1 MSLSH
6 AHSDILLAPAN
17 LAGLPIR
24 NRLAVA
30 PMTRISATPDGRVTE
45 EMVLH
50 YADFAEGGFG
60 LLITEGIYTDKSFSQ
75 GYFDQPGIA
84 DEEQAAHWM
93 PVVSAAKGGG
103 AKIIAQ
109 LMHAGALSQGNPHRP
124 HTIGPSAVRPR
135 GKQLSFYRGEGPYRI
150 PEAMSREQIE
160 EAKQG
165 FVAAALHA
173 RDAGFDGVEIHG
185 ANGYLL
191 DQFLTDYANLRTD
204 EYGGSAEGRVRLAAE
219 VISSVR
225 EAVGSQLLV
234 GVRVSQAKVNDFE
247 HRWARGESEAQT
259 IFAAL
264 AAAGADYIHT
274 TQFEAWQP
282 AGEVSPLSLAQ
293 LARKYS
299 GLPIIANGSLH
310 DPARAAAMIESG
322 AADIVSL
329 GRAALADP
337 EWPLKV
343 ANNIAPVEF
352 DPGFINPLAT
362 LENGKAYARKLAAGC
377 RPEGLAVA

>member
-1 MSLSH
+1 MSLSE
-6 AHSDILLAPAN
+6 APTDILLAPSD
-17 LAGLPIR
+17 LAGLPLR

-30 PMTRISATPDGRVTE
+30 PMTRISATADGRATE
-45 EMVLH
+45 EMVQY
-50 YADFAEGGFG
+50 YAAFAEGGFG
-60 LLITEGIYTDKSFSQ
+60 LLITEGNYTDRSFSQ
-75 GYFDQPGIA
+75 GYFGQPGLA

-93 PVVSAAKGGG
+93 PVVAAAGRGG

-124 HTIGPSAVRPR
+124 HTIGPSAVQPR
-135 GKQLSFYRGEGPYRI
+135 GKQLCFYRGEGPYQL
-150 PEAMSREQIE
+150 PQAMSREQIE

-165 FVAAALHA
+165 FVAAALRA
-173 RDAGFDGVEIHG
+173 RDVGFDGVEIHG

-204 EYGGSAEGRVRLAAE
+204 EYGGSAAGRVRLAAE

-225 EAVGSQLLV
+225 EAVGSQLVV

-247 HRWARGESEAQT
+247 HRWAGGASEAQT

-274 TQFEAWQP
+274 TQFEAWRP
-282 AGEVSPLSLAQ
+282 ADEDSPLSLAE
-293 LARKYS
+293 LARKHS
-299 GLPIIANGSLH
+299 GLPVVANGSLH
-310 DPARAAAMIESG
+310 DPARATAMVESG
-322 AADIVSL
+322 AADIVSI

-343 ANNIAPVEF
+343 ASNIAPVEF

-362 LENGKAYARKLAAGC
+362 LENGKAYARKLALRNC
-377 RPEGLAVA
+377 RVPA